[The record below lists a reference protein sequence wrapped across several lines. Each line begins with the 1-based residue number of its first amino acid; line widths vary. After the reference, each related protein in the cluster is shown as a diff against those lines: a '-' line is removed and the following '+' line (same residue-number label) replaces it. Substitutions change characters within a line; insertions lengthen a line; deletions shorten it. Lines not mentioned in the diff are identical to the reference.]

1 MNRTNTTNGSIVK
14 SGKAPGRWI
23 ALWLIMQALI
33 YGAVFPSLRAQSLT
47 AGDTDMRIS
56 AITAPAAQLR
66 LEYSQVEARSFPV
79 IVSYVAVQNDSG
91 YNIGDLNENHFVVHE
106 DGVRE
111 LPIKVEELTDSIG
124 VTVVLVIDRSTSMR
138 GKPIDDAR
146 NAAVTFV
153 QLMKKGDEAAVVSFA
168 SRVRTDYPFSSRK
181 DSLIAAIQNINAK
194 GGTAIFDA
202 LIHSA
207 NLIET
212 RQGRRAIILLTDG
225 HDKDSNSTLQDAL
238 SVVRPT
244 GVPVFTI
251 GLNLGRGSEEEKV
264 LQEIAAET
272 GGRYY
277 RSPSSGD
284 LNDIY
289 RAISALLHHIYRVTY
304 TTHNP
309 ARDGTLRHVRIT
321 VNALGSTS
329 SDTASYRAPLDR
341 VTFALQSADVP
352 VPGRRFAVQLHIP
365 GASVPVYRLRRL
377 VFRLKYD
384 PRYLRIPDPLAQS
397 ITVSPVFGN
406 AGEHNIQIT
415 VDRRRGNIDISVE
428 KTAGNMINGFGELMQ
443 FVFQAESYLPD
454 RYPLVFSLQ
463 NFQAFNRD
471 NVAIPSETVPLT
483 LRAYGYVTFALN
495 SGDVLRPG
503 KPYRLQLEIPPDGKS
518 LPGLRDLSFII
529 KFDPTYLKVAEP
541 QSQALRGGALFGRQS
556 DFQWNSSVDASQ
568 GLISMTFAQKAGMAM
583 VSGRGS
589 LAEMQFDVGWDM
601 PDSTEAVFEIVNLLA
616 TDSLGWSLPVRLRN
630 YRDWSNGTTVWPG
643 DTNHNGV
650 VELSDVNMLGIY
662 WDIRGPGRPEEG
674 NPLAWKPQYSARY
687 PKKWAAHADA
697 DGNGRIDERD
707 LIPIGLN
714 WGKKVQ
720 AGFYKQNGKSLWNE
734 PSASQSHI
742 HADLRRFDDSR
753 EYRIVLVYQAEENLE
768 LMGITLRLR
777 YPEGTRVVSVEPGE
791 LWASQPL
798 MLVQDIPKEQL
809 LAIGLMQP
817 AVSTEAGS
825 GAVLMNI
832 AVDLPDVALKELLT
846 FDYIALV
853 NAAGQAV
860 EVPVSEA
867 WREPE
872 AVGVRRFQVTPAY
885 PNPFNPSTRVRF
897 ALPQAA
903 EIQVRIFNVQGQAV
917 RSDLWLQPSPGFYEY
932 RWNGQDQNGQ
942 PVGSGVYF
950 AHFEVKLQDGQR
962 FRAQQKW
969 TLLK

>member
-1 MNRTNTTNGSIVK
+1 MNGTNNKHRHHALARTFNRSRM
-14 SGKAPGRWI
+14 A
-23 ALWLIMQALI
+23 AWLGILALI
-33 YGAVFPSLRAQSLT
+33 FGMTGPGLAQMD
-47 AGDTDMRIS
+47 AGIAAAGRIS
-56 AITAPAAQLR
+56 ALSGVANQLKLHYNR
-66 LEYSQVEARSFPV
+66 VNATGFPV
-79 IVSYVAVQNDSG
+79 IVSYVVVQNDSG

-138 GKPIDDAR
+138 GQPIVDAR

-153 QLMKKGDEAAVVSFA
+153 QLMNKNDEAAVVSFA
-168 SRVRTDYPFSSRK
+168 SKVRTDYTFTNNK
-181 DSLIAAIQNINAK
+181 DSLIAAIQGINAK

-207 NLIET
+207 KLIET
-212 RQGRRAIILLTDG
+212 RQGQRAIILLTDG
-225 HDKDSNSTLQDAL
+225 HDKDSNSTLQEAL
-238 SVVRPT
+238 NAVRPT

-251 GLNLGRGSEEEKV
+251 GLNLGRGSQEERV
-264 LQEIAAET
+264 LQDIAAAT

-289 RAISALLHHIYRVTY
+289 KAISALLHHVYRITY

-329 SDTASYRAPLDR
+329 SDTASYRAPLDL
-341 VTFALQSADVP
+341 VTFALASSDVP
-352 VPGRRFAVQLHIP
+352 VPGRTFTVQLRIP
-365 GASVPVYRLRRL
+365 DSSVPVYELRRMT
-377 VFRLKYD
+377 FRLKFD
-384 PRYLRIPDPLAQS
+384 ARYLRVPNPLAQS
-397 ITVSPVFGN
+397 VRVSNLFGS
-406 AGEHNIQIT
+406 AGEHRVQVS
-415 VDRRRGNIDISVE
+415 VDQQRGNIDITVE
-428 KTAGNMINGFGELMQ
+428 KTTGGLINGFGKLMQ
-443 FVFQAESYLPD
+443 FTFQADTSLPD
-454 RYPLVFSLQ
+454 RFPLVFSLQ

-471 NVAIPSETVPLT
+471 NVAIPTETVPLT

-503 KPYRLQLEIPPDGKS
+503 KPFRLQLEIPPDTKS
-518 LPGLRDLSFII
+518 LPGLQHLSFII
-529 KFDPTYLKVAEP
+529 KFDPTYLKVADP
-541 QSQALRGGALFGRQS
+541 QNQALRGGVLFGS
-556 DFQWNSSVDASQ
+556 NSEFQLDYSVDANQ
-568 GLISMTFAQKAGMAM
+568 GLINMTLSRKAGFTM
-583 VSGRGS
+583 VAGRGA
-589 LAEMQFDVGWDM
+589 LAEMRFDVRWDM
-601 PDSTEAVFEIVNLLA
+601 PDSTEAAFEIVNLLA
-616 TDSLGWSLPVRLRN
+616 TDSLGWNLPVQLRH
-630 YRDWSNGTTVWPG
+630 YRDWSNGMTVWPG
-643 DTNHNGV
+643 DTNHNGA

-662 WDIRGPGRPEEG
+662 WSIQGPGRPDEPD
-674 NPLAWKPQYSARY
+674 PLAWKPQYSARY

-697 DGNGRIDERD
+697 DGSGRIDERD

-714 WGKKVQ
+714 WGKNVQ

-734 PSASQSHI
+734 PPTPQGRIA
-742 HADLRRFDDSR
+742 AYLKRFDDSR
-753 EYRIVLVYQAEENLE
+753 EYRIVLEYQTGESQD

-777 YPEGTRVVSVEPGE
+777 YPERTRVVSVEPGE

-798 MLVQDIPKEQL
+798 MLVQDIPQEQL

-817 AVSTEAGS
+817 ATSTKAMS
-825 GAVLMNI
+825 GAVLMSI
-832 AVDLPDVALKELLT
+832 AVDLPEAALKDLLT

-867 WREPE
+867 WRDGSAT
-872 AVGVRRFQVTPAY
+872 AVQTFQVLPAY

-897 ALPQAA
+897 ALPQAG
-903 EIQVRIFNVQGQAV
+903 EIWVRIFNLRGQAI
-917 RSDLWLQPSPGFYEY
+917 RSDRWQQPMPGFYEY
-932 RWNGQDQNGQ
+932 RWNGQDQHGQ

-950 AHFEVKLQDGQR
+950 AHIYVKLRDGQTY
-962 FRAQQKW
+962 RAKQKW